1 MPEAAQCV
9 PPRARRECREVDGY
23 NATVRELARR
33 GGNASLMSTKARLDV
48 LLVERGLAPTRA
60 KAQGMIMA
68 GQVYVSDQKRT
79 KAGEQTEVEAPIE
92 IRGGL
97 PYVGRGGLKLAHAL
111 DEFRLDVRD
120 RVAMDVG
127 ACTGGFTDVLLQRG
141 AQRVYAIDVGY
152 GQLDYSL
159 RLDPRVVVLERTNI
173 RQLTALPDGASTD
186 CGVVDV
192 SFISLRLVLPAMQRM
207 MARDGFIVAL
217 IKPQFEAG
225 AQDVGKGGVVRDQ
238 RVHRRVLHDV
248 LGFAAEHGLTPHGV
262 TRSPVTGAA
271 GNVEFLAWLGGPGPE
286 LPFDAVEYVLAR
298 PSQDASEA

>member
-1 MPEAAQCV
+1 MRKCAS
-9 PPRARRECREVDGY
+9 
-23 NATVRELARR
+23 LR

-48 LLVERGLAPTRA
+48 LLVERGLAATRA

-152 GQLDYSL
+152 GQLDYNL

-173 RQLTALPDGASTD
+173 RQLAALPDGASTD

-207 MARDGFIVAL
+207 MARDGFMVAL

-225 AQDVGKGGVVRDQ
+225 AQDVGKGGVVRNQ

-248 LGFAAEHGLTPHGV
+248 LDFAAEHGLTPHGV

-286 LPFDAVEYVLAR
+286 LPFDAVEHVLAR
-298 PSQDASEA
+298 PSQDASEV